1 MVQYFDEIPPSLSTW
16 MKKQEV
22 FWVAT
27 APLSGDGHVNVSPK
41 GGEGMFHIVN
51 PRQVW
56 YEDLTGSGV
65 ETVSHLREN
74 GRITVLFNAF
84 EGPPRIARLYGRG
97 TVYEF
102 GTPEFNNYIS
112 PESRKPGTRSVIV
125 VDVFKVGTSC
135 GYAVP
140 FFEFKSHR
148 TRLLTWAVKKESLDQ
163 AHEESNSQ
171 DKDTGIVDGLRR
183 YWSTK
188 NAQSLDGLPGLAV
201 APFSDQKFP
210 TKDATFKP
218 DDESERDRYYSKLLH
233 GTSGLNILVGFA
245 LGVAA
250 TTAYARFS
258 R

>member
-1 MVQYFDEIPPSLSTW
+1 MVQYYDEISPSLGKW
-16 MKKQEV
+16 IERQHV

-74 GRITVLFNAF
+74 GRITVMFNAF
-84 EGPPRIARLYGRG
+84 EGPPRILRLYGRG

-102 GTPEFNNYIS
+102 STPEFNALVP
-112 PESRKPGTRSVIV
+112 PESRKPGTRAIIL
-125 VDVFKVGTSC
+125 VDVHKVGTSC

-140 FFEFKSHR
+140 FFDFKSHR
-148 TRLLTWAVKKESLDQ
+148 NRLFTWAAKKEALDVNSD
-163 AHEESNSQ
+163 AH
-171 DKDTGIVDGLRR
+171 TGFSALVDGLKR
-183 YWSTK
+183 YWATK
-188 NAQSLDGLPGLAV
+188 NLKSIDGLTGLTCAPYAEDDFAV
-201 APFSDQKFP
+201 NKEAI
-210 TKDATFKP
+210 AYKP
-218 DDESERDRYYSKLLH
+218 DNEKVKNQRAYFT
-233 GTSGLNILVGFA
+233 GAVVQGGLNIMIGFS

-250 TTAYARFS
+250 ASFYLRKS
-258 R
+258 H